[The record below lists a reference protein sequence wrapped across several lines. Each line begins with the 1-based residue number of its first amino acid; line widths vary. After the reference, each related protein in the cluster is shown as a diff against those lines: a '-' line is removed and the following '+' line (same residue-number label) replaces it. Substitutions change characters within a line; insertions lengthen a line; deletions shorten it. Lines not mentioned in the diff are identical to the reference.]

1 METVEYGV
9 FISTKVID
17 ELIIIIYLKLSRMN
31 SKSDFIDRFQTKGYC
46 AAFGEVCY
54 DQCLKDELTFS
65 KK

>member
-1 METVEYGV
+1 METVDHNV
-9 FISTKVID
+9 FKSTNIID
-17 ELIIIIYLKLSRMN
+17 ELIIVIYLKLSRMN
-31 SKSDFIDRFQTKGYC
+31 SKTDFIDRFQTKGYC